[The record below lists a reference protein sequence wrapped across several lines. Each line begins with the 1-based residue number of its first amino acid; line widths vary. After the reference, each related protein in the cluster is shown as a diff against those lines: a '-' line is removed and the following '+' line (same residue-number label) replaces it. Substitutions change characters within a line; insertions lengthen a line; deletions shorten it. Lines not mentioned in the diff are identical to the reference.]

1 METRV
6 ENSLI
11 PNKVTCCVFF
21 PKQIFKCAHHLVC
34 WEPAEMWE
42 ARMMDDLIF
51 ITQQKQEPRLGSKGP
66 GVASELCYY
75 PMV

>member
-1 METRV
+1 
-6 ENSLI
+6 
-11 PNKVTCCVFF
+11 
-21 PKQIFKCAHHLVC
+21 
-34 WEPAEMWE
+34 
-42 ARMMDDLIF
+42 MMDDLIF